1 MCDCYLISSSPQVL
15 QFAVPA
21 YLLCGEWDM
30 ERSREIFIRSFPSE
44 YYCIFSLFLF
54 FFNLLLN
61 IFFQLWG
68 FVLLFAWV
76 F

>member
-1 MCDCYLISSSPQVL
+1 MTATLYPPAHRCCNLLSQRTCFVGNGTWKGVEKYSS
-15 QFAVPA
+15 
-21 YLLCGEWDM
+21 D
-30 ERSREIFIRSFPSE
+30 
-44 YYCIFSLFLF
+44 LFLVNIIVFFLCFFF